1 MKISRS
7 LQIQIEL
14 EDVPALEFLWLLLHI
29 EVICLVSTKKSERQ
43 KLNKVSTTKLNSI
56 AETLFVRHN
65 YTRNFFVDCIRIE

>member
-29 EVICLVSTKKSERQ
+29 EVICLEETKKIR
-43 KLNKVSTTKLNSI
+43 KTK
-56 AETLFVRHN
+56 TK
-65 YTRNFFVDCIRIE
+65 